1 MDGNEYDELNGMFS
15 KLMDLYDLAYEDIK
29 RDVEYIILNGIR
41 DEYIIEKLFDNVI
54 NIPTDKCYKL
64 FVDLCA
70 YVSRFNKEIVN
81 DYIEVYNDLYGDDG
95 KENDLTI

>member
-70 YVSRFNKEIVN
+70 YVSRFNKGIVN
-81 DYIEVYNDLYGDDG
+81 DYIDVYKDLYGDNY
-95 KENDLTI
+95 KELNMTI

>member
-29 RDVEYIILNGIR
+29 RDVEYIILNDIR

-70 YVSRFNKEIVN
+70 YVSRFNKGIVN